1 MCGRIVEEILPR
13 RRYLVCAQSVRLSNP
28 GLSPALSKRS
38 SFSAPDVTTLVVWD
52 VFCPVVDNFGDIGV
66 CWRLSRQLA
75 AEYRIAVRL
84 WVDDL
89 KVARRLIPGLDPEV
103 GCQQIEGVEIRHW
116 SVPLPS
122 IEPGQVVIS
131 AFAGNLPDAFLQT
144 MAGRDP
150 KPVWINL
157 EYLSAEAW
165 VADCHGLPSPHPRFP
180 LTQFF
185 FFPGLGMD
193 SGGVIREADY
203 LVRRAAFAEDAFWA
217 ALALPERPS
226 NELRVSLFSYENKG
240 LGELI
245 KAWTD
250 GDVPVTCLV
259 PEGRILPG
267 LAAEFGVSGLRA
279 GDQLLRN
286 QLVVRILPF
295 VEQQKYDEILWACDL
310 NFVRGEDSFVRAQW
324 AEVPFVWQIYVQD
337 EDAHLEK
344 LRAFLAYY
352 QEGLDPAVA
361 AAVSDFWLAWNRGD
375 GIAATWPAFC
385 AALPALKAHAGVWA
399 EQLLDGGDL
408 AARLVQFCKLKLE

>member
-103 GCQQIEGVEIRHW
+103 CCQQIEGVEIRHW

-157 EYLSAEAW
+157 E
-165 VADCHGLPSPHPRFP
+165 
-180 LTQFF
+180 
-185 FFPGLGMD
+185 
-193 SGGVIREADY
+193 
-203 LVRRAAFAEDAFWA
+203 
-217 ALALPERPS
+217 
-226 NELRVSLFSYENKG
+226 
-240 LGELI
+240 
-245 KAWTD
+245 
-250 GDVPVTCLV
+250 
-259 PEGRILPG
+259 
-267 LAAEFGVSGLRA
+267 
-279 GDQLLRN
+279 
-286 QLVVRILPF
+286 
-295 VEQQKYDEILWACDL
+295 
-310 NFVRGEDSFVRAQW
+310 
-324 AEVPFVWQIYVQD
+324 
-337 EDAHLEK
+337 
-344 LRAFLAYY
+344 
-352 QEGLDPAVA
+352 
-361 AAVSDFWLAWNRGD
+361 
-375 GIAATWPAFC
+375 
-385 AALPALKAHAGVWA
+385 
-399 EQLLDGGDL
+399 
-408 AARLVQFCKLKLE
+408 